1 MDVQR
6 ALRLLRRWWPVLLA
20 GTLLAAGASYVVSKA
35 QPRVYQATALL
46 QVNTGL
52 PDVGGGGN
60 FNADQAAWSRA
71 ASDAQ
76 LLATTTVAHAAL
88 ARVGAQ
94 LSAHITEETLL
105 RSTKATT
112 APQSPLINL
121 SVRAS
126 SARDATLLG
135 QAQADAFVA
144 TDKQARIDAVK
155 PALGDIERRIVALTT
170 DSAAAQAQNTRLV
183 QSPNPSSIQLTQSAL
198 LNRSITDDQT
208 RLSDLQNRRAGI
220 LLSVDGI
227 GSTVSIEQPA
237 VAASDPIAPRTTTN
251 VLVAAILTLLA
262 LLGVAALTD
271 ALDTRPRS
279 AAEVASALD
288 LPLAG
293 TIDPARGGAAL
304 VALHDPASPATDEYR
319 LLRTTLGL
327 GAGPERAATARVLAV
342 TGATPGSGAST
353 VAANLAAVTARSG
366 ARVVLVDANL
376 RRPALHAAFDL
387 PDGAGLSTALRD
399 GDDPTIL
406 LQTTAAPGLRLL
418 TAGPA
423 AAAIDLLDSMRMQ
436 AALATLRGVADLV
449 VVDTGTATLP
459 EAAALARLAD
469 GTLLVAAQ
477 GVGDKATLATV
488 ADRLRLAG
496 GSLAGVV
503 VTFVGDAGAHSRGR
517 QRRAA
522 APPADRVTG
531 EPVARTSTRPGPAK

>member
-35 QPRVYQATALL
+35 QPRVYEATSLL
-46 QVNTGL
+46 RVNPGL
-52 PDVGGGGN
+52 PDIGGGGN
-60 FNADQAAWSRA
+60 FNEYQAAWSLATEDARLLQTMEVAQGALASTSSQLRHELDSVTLLKNTKATALPQQALVTLAIRA
-71 ASDAQ
+71 SDPNDAQ
-76 LLATTTVAHAAL
+76 LLANAMSDTFVRRDAKQRSSAVLSLNDLNRRIRDLRNDAAT
-88 ARVGAQ
+88 AQ
-94 LSAHITEETLL
+94 QQNTQLQLQ
-105 RSTKATT
+105 R
-112 APQSPLINL
+112 NL
-121 SVRAS
+121 SPSEQHQSGALIERIS
-126 SARDATLLG
+126 GD
-135 QAQADAFVA
+135 QAQ
-144 TDKQARIDAVK
+144 IGE
-155 PALGDIERRIVALTT
+155 L
-170 DSAAAQAQNTRLV
+170 QNTIHSIYLRL
-183 QSPNPSSIQLTQSAL
+183 
-198 LNRSITDDQT
+198 
-208 RLSDLQNRRAGI
+208 AGT
-220 LLSVDGI
+220 
-227 GSTVSIEQPA
+227 GSTASVAA
-237 VAASDPIAPRTTTN
+237 VAQKPIDPIAPRTTTN

-293 TIDPARGGAAL
+293 TIDLARGGAAL

-342 TGATPGSGAST
+342 TGTTPGSGAST

-406 LQTTAAPGLRLL
+406 LQTTAVPGLRLL

-423 AAAIDLLDSMRMQ
+423 AAAIDLLDSTRMQ

-449 VVDTGTATLP
+449 VVDTGTAALP
-459 EAAALARLAD
+459 EAVALARLAD

-517 QRRAA
+517 QRHAA